1 MALLD
6 AATKT
11 CGTKHTG
18 FSHGQKKTAWW
29 TEEIRQVIAQ
39 QTKHSDKPLVDFTN
53 VNKNRPVQ

>member
-11 CGTKHTG
+11 CGTKPIG
-18 FSHGQKKTAWW
+18 FSHREKKTAWW

-39 QTKHSDKPLVDFTN
+39 QTKHSGKPFVDFTK
-53 VNKNRPVQ
+53 VDKN